1 MSNFNIPL
9 CETPSLS
16 RRKMLALSGSLVA
29 SAFIPEF
36 ARASDA
42 RDPRFITIILRGAM
56 DGLSAVAPIG
66 DPDYESLHGDLALT
80 KNGDSAGIELDSFF
94 SLNPAMTNF
103 ARMFKQGQGAVVH
116 AAATGYRERSH
127 FDGQDVLESGYAG
140 PGRTDSGWLNRAIS
154 AMPQGQRIGANNNL
168 AVGTIAPLVIRG
180 PAETLGWA
188 PGGPGLPTNDTAA
201 RLMDLYTHR
210 DPKLGELFREGL
222 DTQTLANGVMKG
234 MNDADKPS
242 NMALQA
248 RNAARL
254 MAADN
259 GPRIAAMAFDGWDTH
274 DNEGGAKG
282 RLFTLL
288 QGLDGALA
296 EFEKVLGPVWNQ
308 TSIVVMTE
316 FGRTARINGT
326 VGTDHGT
333 GSMAFLA
340 GGAIKGGRVIADW
353 PGLKD
358 ANLYESRDL
367 KPTTDLRGVVKGLLG
382 DQFGLSEQVLA
393 NQIFPESSAVK
404 PMKGLIAG

>member
-29 SAFIPEF
+29 SAFIPKF

-66 DPDYESLHGDLALT
+66 DPDYQGLHGDLALT
-80 KNGDSAGIELDSFF
+80 KSGDSAGIELDSFF

-154 AMPQGQRIGANNNL
+154 AMPQGHRIGASNSL

-234 MNDADKPS
+234 MIDADKPS

-358 ANLYESRDL
+358 ANLYEARDL
-367 KPTTDLRGVVKGLLG
+367 KPTTDLRGVVKGMLG